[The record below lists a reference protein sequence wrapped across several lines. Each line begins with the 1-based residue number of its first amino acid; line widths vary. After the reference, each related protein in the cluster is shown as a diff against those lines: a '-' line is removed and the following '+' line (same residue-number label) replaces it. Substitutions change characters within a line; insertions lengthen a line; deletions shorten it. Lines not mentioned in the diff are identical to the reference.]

1 MKSNNTQ
8 NMIDGISVLDFARY
22 LNFKGFRRNANFA
35 NKNVVLFDKVYGVA
49 SGSINIIIPSK
60 ETFADYY
67 LRLEESIRLLSEI
80 ENKPVVDIIEA
91 IMKPNVDK
99 LQIRVISDIATEGS
113 IPLSYASNFV
123 ANLRD
128 LMVSAACAEENP
140 EPYYNRALK
149 SAIKY
154 ADSVRFGQTQKGS
167 FIATIESYVPLKA
180 TNYLPNK
187 IDEKVDEEQIP
198 FQRRV
203 MQRIQY
209 GIAQL
214 ETAIMDGNIDEEGY
228 KTGLTANMCE
238 SLLKLK
244 SDSSDMKF
252 EYIMNWSPVLPAPKN
267 IPDRVLIERNGF
279 ELLETISRKFRGEIE
294 SAKKKI
300 IGYIIGLSA
309 DELDEDNEEGSK
321 RVATVRLSE
330 ENDNVKKVK
339 IQLTLNDYRI
349 ACDAHKDSKPIAVD
363 GILERDGKQWRLTK
377 AQNFCILA
385 RDIEIKK

>member
-1 MKSNNTQ
+1 MKNEYIQ

-22 LNFKGFRRNANFA
+22 LNYKGFRRNIGFP
-35 NKNVVLFDKVYGVA
+35 NKNVVLFDKVHGAA
-49 SGSINIIIPSK
+49 SGMINIIIPSK
-60 ETFADYY
+60 ETFEDYY

-80 ENKPVVDIIEA
+80 ENKPVTDVIEE

-113 IPLSYASNFV
+113 IPLSYAATFV
-123 ANLRD
+123 ANLRE
-128 LMVSAACAEENP
+128 LIVSAACAEENP

-149 SAIKY
+149 NAIKY

-180 TNYLPNK
+180 ANFSPN
-187 IDEKVDEEQIP
+187 EVSHEVEEEQIP

-214 ETAIMDGNIDEEGY
+214 ETAIMDGNIDLVIKDGY

-244 SDSSDMKF
+244 SDTSDMKF
-252 EYIMNWSPVLPAPKN
+252 EYKMNWSPILPAPKN
-267 IPDRVLIERNGF
+267 IPDKVLIERNGF
-279 ELLETISRKFRGEIE
+279 ELLETISRKYRGEIE
-294 SAKKKI
+294 STKRNVT
-300 IGYIIGLSA
+300 GYIIGLSA
-309 DELDEDNEEGSK
+309 DELDEEDEDGAK
-321 RVATVRLSE
+321 RVATIKVNE
-330 ENDNVKKVK
+330 ENDNVKKIKV
-339 IQLTLNDYRI
+339 QLSLNDYRI
-349 ACDAHKDSKPIAVD
+349 ACDAHKDSKQVEVD

-377 AQNFCILA
+377 VQNFKLI
-385 RDIEIKK
+385 